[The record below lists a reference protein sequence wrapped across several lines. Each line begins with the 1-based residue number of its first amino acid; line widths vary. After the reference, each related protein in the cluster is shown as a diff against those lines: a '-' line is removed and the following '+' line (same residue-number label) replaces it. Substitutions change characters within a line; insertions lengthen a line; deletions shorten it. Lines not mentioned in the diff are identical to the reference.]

1 MADQKKLGAS
11 PSERKR
17 ITSNRMSD
25 SLKKSKA
32 AKRKSNLTGKTSGS
46 PIKGEMDR
54 DLARLK
60 KMKADAKK
68 FEAEVIG
75 KKKAQTSR
83 LKDPLIERAKKSIAK
98 YDSPKKGKPLKNK
111 VPVSQVQKKDAK
123 ALSKGRPK
131 MGFTS
136 KGLSI
141 KGASGPAGK
150 RLKRI

>member
-75 KKKAQTSR
+75 KKRAQTSK

-98 YDSPKKGKPLKNK
+98 YDRPKNK
-111 VPVSQVQKKDAK
+111 VPVSKVQKKDAK